1 MTDEIRDGD
10 WTLVDHDPQLGRS
23 VWHLCQDGFDHFR
36 IDYQVEHLLEQNR
49 ADYNVA
55 QTGWKGDWHKVASVP
70 HNILHDGLDQAIQQ
84 QDRDYVKRW
93 LNNSDNRAW
102 RTKPGRV

>member
-1 MTDEIRDGD
+1 MTEIRDGD
-10 WTLVDHDPQLGRS
+10 WTLVEHDPALGRS
-23 VWHLCQDGFDHFR
+23 VWHLHQDGMDHFR
-36 IDYQVEHLLEQNR
+36 IDYDATQLLEQNK

-55 QTGWKGDWHKVASVP
+55 STGWKGDFHRVASVP

-84 QDRDYVKRW
+84 RDTQYVKRW

-102 RTKPGRV
+102 RTKAGRV

>member
-1 MTDEIRDGD
+1 MPDEIRDGD
-10 WTLVDHDPQLGRS
+10 WVLVDHDPELGRS
-23 VWHLCQDGFDHFR
+23 VWHLNQDGFDHFR
-36 IDYQVEHLLEQNR
+36 IDYDATQLLEQNK

-93 LNNSDNRAW
+93 LNNSDNRGW